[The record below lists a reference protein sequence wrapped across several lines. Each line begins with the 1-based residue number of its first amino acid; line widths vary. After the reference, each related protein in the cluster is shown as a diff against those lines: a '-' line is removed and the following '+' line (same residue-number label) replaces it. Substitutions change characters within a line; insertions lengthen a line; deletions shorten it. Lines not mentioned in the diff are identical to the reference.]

1 MSPMTPT
8 PDSTTPTIEEPH
20 GRHHTLPHASAKV
33 APLPAGAAKRRHFDD
48 RLVGFIAEQRR
59 TTTTFYFRYKDA
71 RGRQHEVR
79 LGRLG
84 DVTVD
89 QARKRAEQLKAEV
102 SLGGDPAAE
111 KAKLRA
117 VPTLEAFARDRYL
130 PHVQERLRAAHNIE
144 AYLRLRILPV
154 LGKKALNEVTQQ
166 DVADL
171 RRKLMAEGLANGTV
185 NRHLATLRAMF
196 NLASKWEV
204 HEGRNPAASPGMLR
218 EVHRD
223 KYLSPAE
230 TQALVRALDAD
241 QDQTA
246 AAVLV
251 LLVVTGARRSEAMLA
266 KWENV
271 DLERGLLTVP
281 RSKSGRPRH
290 IPLSPFAVVVLQ
302 RQFARCQAE
311 EREREVEMA
320 KAVARGEA
328 QVGDGDGPNP
338 YVFPSRKVPG
348 QPVEGV
354 RGAWARA
361 KKAAGLPEDL
371 RIHDL
376 RHSFASVLAN
386 LGTPLNEIG
395 TVLGHTQLSTTL
407 RYAHHAPQRLIDT
420 ATTAS
425 RAWNLL
431 PEPKLVEAETQGT
444 A

>member
-1 MSPMTPT
+1 MPA
-8 PDSTTPTIEEPH
+8 I
-20 GRHHTLPHASAKV
+20 TLNRTLLHKLP
-33 APLPAGAAKRRHFDD
+33 PLRAGAAKHRLFDD

-59 TTTTFYFRYKDA
+59 TTVTFYFRYKDV

-84 DVTVD
+84 DVTVE

-102 SLGGDPAAE
+102 SLGGDPACE

-117 VPTLEAFARDRYL
+117 IPTVAQFARDRYL
-130 PHVQERLRAAHNIE
+130 PHVQERLRASGNIE
-144 AYLRLRILPV
+144 AYLRMRILPAI
-154 LGKKALNEVTQQ
+154 GSKALNEVTQQ

-171 RRKLMAEGLANGTV
+171 RRKLVADGLANGTV

-196 NLASKWEV
+196 NQALKWELY
-204 HEGRNPAASPGMLR
+204 EGRNPAASPGMLR
-218 EVHRD
+218 EMHRD
-223 KYLSPAE
+223 RYLSPAE
-230 TQALVRALDAD
+230 TRALVSALDAD
-241 QDQTA
+241 KDQTS
-246 AAVLV
+246 AAVLA
-251 LLVVTGARRSEAMLA
+251 LLIVTGARRSEAMLA

-290 IPLSPFAVVVLQ
+290 IPLAPVAVAFLRRQ
-302 RQFARCQAE
+302 RARCQAE
-311 EREREVEMA
+311 ELERQAEMA

-328 QVGDGDGPNP
+328 QAEAETVPNP
-338 YVFPSRKVPG
+338 YVFPSQRRPG

-361 KKAAGLPEDL
+361 KKAAGLPADL
-371 RIHDL
+371 RVHDL
-376 RHSFASVLAN
+376 RHSFASALAN
-386 LGTPLNEIG
+386 AGTPLNEIG
-395 TVLGHTQLSTTL
+395 TVLGHTQLSTTI
-407 RYAHHAPQRLIDT
+407 RYAHHSPQRLIDT

-431 PEPKLVEAETQGT
+431 PEPKAAEAEVQN
-444 A
+444 AA